1 LNTLHVTDGITLTWV
16 VDDLD
21 SPPDNQGSP
30 LVMESLDYP
39 MVLVRYAPLYVVPTS
54 ELLCIDETQSVMEKF
69 PVMASVPTYL
79 YIHTDIIYFVMG
91 KEPA

>member
-1 LNTLHVTDGITLTWV
+1 MNTLHVTDRITLTWV

-39 MVLVRYAPLYVVPTS
+39 MVLVRYAPLYVVPLQQILVEFPL
-54 ELLCIDETQSVMEKF
+54 ELLSFEAENSQPYYHLKF
-69 PVMASVPTYL
+69 L
-79 YIHTDIIYFVMG
+79 
-91 KEPA
+91 